1 MCPEDNPVT
10 GIRQDEPVEPREGGL
25 TQVARIWA
33 VGAEPQVLSVRHH
46 VGALPV

>member
-10 GIRQDEPVEPREGGL
+10 GIRQDEPVEPRDNYASLSYGAG
-25 TQVARIWA
+25 I